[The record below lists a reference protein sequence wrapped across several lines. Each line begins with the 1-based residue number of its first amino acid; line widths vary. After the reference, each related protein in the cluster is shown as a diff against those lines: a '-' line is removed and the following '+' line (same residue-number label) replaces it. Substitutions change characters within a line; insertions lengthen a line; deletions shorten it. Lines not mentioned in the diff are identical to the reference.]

1 MAVLL
6 TYVCDVRAA
15 GFEDPQSQQAP
26 SMVTSAKSN
35 TFGDSRAA
43 VNNASKRKWDSPR
56 VGGCQFHQQL
66 AVDGYIGLSG
76 WPSRAATSW
85 ARVSTVPVGQSCW
98 TS

>member
-1 MAVLL
+1 MDAQDAMAVLL

-56 VGGCQFHQQL
+56 VW
-66 AVDGYIGLSG
+66 V
-76 WPSRAATSW
+76 AASFTS
-85 ARVSTVPVGQSCW
+85 SLP
-98 TS
+98 